1 MTEQVKK
8 TMEALKANN
17 MEPFFVKTKEEAKNQ
32 AIALLNKGETLS
44 CGGSV
49 TLAQTGIFDA
59 LKSGDYNFLDRSLE
73 GLTAEDINKIYRDTF
88 FADTYL
94 TSANA
99 LTEKGELINVDG
111 NANRVSAITFGPK
124 QVVVVVGINKIVKN
138 VEEGIKRVKQI
149 AAPLNTK
156 RLGKNTPCSK
166 TGVCI
171 AVNGGIADG
180 CNSPDRIC
188 CDYVISAY
196 QRQQN
201 RIKVIICEENLGY

>member
-8 TMEALKANN
+8 TIEALKANN
-17 MEPFFVKTKEEAKNQ
+17 MEAFFVKTKEEAK
-32 AIALLNKGETLS
+32 ALALSLLNKGETLS

-49 TLAQTGIFDA
+49 TLTETGIFTA
-59 LKSGDYNFLDRSLE
+59 LKSGDYNFLDRSVE
-73 GLTAEDINKIYRDTF
+73 GLKAEDINKIYRDTF

-111 NANRVSAITFGPK
+111 NANRVSAIAFGPK
-124 QVVVVVGINKIVKN
+124 QVIVVVGINKIVKN
-138 VEEGIKRVKQI
+138 IEEGIKRVKQI

-171 AVNGGIADG
+171 GLNGDLADG
-180 CNSPDRIC
+180 CKSPDRIC
-188 CDYVISAY
+188 CDYVISAF
-196 QRQQN
+196 QRQKN

>member
-1 MTEQVKK
+1 MTEQIKK
-8 TMEALKANN
+8 TMEALKKNN

-49 TLAQTGIFDA
+49 TLAETGIFDA
-59 LKSGDYNFLDRSLE
+59 LKSGDYNFLDRSRE

-99 LTEKGELINVDG
+99 LTTKGELINVDG

-124 QVVVVVGINKIVKN
+124 QVIVVVGSNKIAEN
-138 VEEGIKRVKQI
+138 IQEGIKRVKQI

-171 AVNGGIADG
+171 AVNGDLADG

-188 CDYVISAY
+188 CHYVISAY
-196 QRQQN
+196 QRQKN
-201 RIKVIICEENLGY
+201 RIKVIICEETLGY